1 MATRGSPPL
10 LREHLLANPS
20 CSLMSVAAGGSIWH
34 SGLLESILLWSA
46 SIQTLKR
53 LNGCASQKLPI
64 ASLFVDAFA
73 DGGSDNELIIEGNP
87 WQRLSVAR
95 TLEIRQP
102 SLAEYLSSQRTTNN
116 PWTETR
122 LAERSVQLPDCL
134 KSLSVTDINFI
145 KIDLDGAD
153 FAILQSCAGMLH
165 ES

>member
-1 MATRGSPPL
+1 M
-10 LREHLLANPS
+10 
-20 CSLMSVAAGGSIWH
+20 
-34 SGLLESILLWSA
+34 
-46 SIQTLKR
+46 
-53 LNGCASQKLPI
+53 
-64 ASLFVDAFA
+64 DAFA